1 MVRDD
6 SINLLGHRPIERSQ
20 SGLDVSERP
29 PHLRRDERAGERRVR
44 VSIHQDEVRL
54 LPLEDVFETAHHLRG
69 LPGMT
74 AGSDSEVVVRPRHV
88 QDVEEHVGHVLV
100 VVLPG
105 VDQNFL
111 MMLSDLPAHRRGLDE
126 LRACADDARDLHG
139 PRERARRL

>member
-1 MVRDD
+1 
-6 SINLLGHRPIERSQ
+6 
-20 SGLDVSERP
+20 
-29 PHLRRDERAGERRVR
+29 
-44 VSIHQDEVRL
+44 
-54 LPLEDVFETAHHLRG
+54 

-88 QDVEEHVGHVLV
+88 QDVEEDVGHVLV

-139 PRERARRL
+139 PRERARRLLLYSWRTTSRSPCRIYAVVRAFFRMMICFIYCTQNLL

>member
-6 SINLLGHRPIERSQ
+6 SINLLGHRPIEGSQ
-20 SGLDVSERP
+20 SGLDVSEGP

-100 VVLPG
+100 VMLPG

-111 MMLSDLPAHRRGLDE
+111 MMLSDLPAHRRGFDE

-139 PRERARRL
+139 P